1 MRLPIKITSYYVMFD
16 YYLQIIANKLIL
28 TDYFNESANTH
39 HPWFRK
45 GKKLLRFI
53 IHAKCI

>member
-1 MRLPIKITSYYVMFD
+1 MLFD